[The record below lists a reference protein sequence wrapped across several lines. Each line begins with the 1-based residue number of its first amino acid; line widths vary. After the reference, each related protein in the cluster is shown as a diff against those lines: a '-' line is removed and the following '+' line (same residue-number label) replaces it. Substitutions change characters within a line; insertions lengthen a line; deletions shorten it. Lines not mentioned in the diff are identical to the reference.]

1 MKLYLALEKL
11 KKLALQ
17 NNKPPESFL
26 FYEASSET
34 LGPGG
39 SAKITFFPG
48 LLKYGLSFL
57 Q

>member
-11 KKLALQ
+11 KKLAMQ